1 MQSLRVQLL
10 LSHLLLVI
18 AMAIA
23 VSYAVSGLFRTSNS
37 IEAVLQKDFR
47 EALAA
52 QKMGSSI
59 RDYQVH
65 LGSVATRQDESSR
78 VSAQA
83 AWEDF
88 QAALLDAQGSVSD
101 SGKDADLLRQ
111 IREEAKLYRQAS
123 QPLLNP
129 SRGPAV
135 PLDDQ
140 ARKVLPYQQAL
151 IRLTDE
157 LFAANR
163 DDMVSAKE
171 GAKREASQRAVR
183 SLWLTG
189 IALVLAIGLA
199 YRLVRLALTPL
210 ALLAHHAEE
219 IGAGELSGQVPVHRR
234 DEIGALAD
242 SFNQMASK
250 LAEVRRSEV
259 RKLQRA
265 ERVSDAA
272 LESLYD
278 PVIVTDAKG
287 RIFQLNRAAE
297 LLFGKAPVSPRV
309 PVADHIRDPR
319 IVRAIESAVTQEA
332 VSASEDERGIV
343 PIAVGDQERKFRLRA
358 SPMKDDSGNLLGSVV
373 VLEDI
378 THLRELDRLKN
389 EFIGVASHELRTPV
403 TSLLLSVQL
412 LEEGAVGDLTPSQ
425 REVVQVQ
432 KADLERLEKLMRD
445 LLDVSRLEA
454 GSAPPKFE
462 AVAPKELLQT
472 MVAPLKPQAEKKGVT
487 LSWEAQTEPKA
498 WLDRNQIGRVLIN
511 LVNNAI
517 RHTPA
522 GGKVNVRA
530 IPGTDQVTFEVEDT
544 GEGIPPKFLESIFDR
559 FVQVPGATGGGAGLG
574 LSIAKTIVKAHGGE
588 MTVQSEIGRG
598 SLFRFTV
605 PTDGASAKDPVA

>member
-1 MQSLRVQLL
+1 VISLRVQLL

-23 VSYAVSGLFRTSNS
+23 VSYSVSGLFQTSNR
-37 IEAVLQKDFR
+37 IEDVLRKDFR

-52 QKMGSSI
+52 QKMGAAI
-59 RDYQVH
+59 REYQVH
-65 LGSVATRQDESSR
+65 LWSAATRQDETSR
-78 VSAQA
+78 RSAQA
-83 AWEDF
+83 AWNEF
-88 QAALLDAQGSVSD
+88 QSALMDARNSVTDSDKD
-101 SGKDADLLRQ
+101 SGLLRQ
-111 IREEAKLYRQAS
+111 IGDEAKLYREAS
-123 QPLLNP
+123 QPWLSPSKGHATLLDE
-129 SRGPAV
+129 V
-135 PLDDQ
+135 
-140 ARKVLPYQQAL
+140 ARKLLPRQQAL
-151 IRLTDE
+151 VRLTDE
-157 LFAANR
+157 LFAANW
-163 DDMVSAKE
+163 DDMVAAKE

-189 IALVLAIGLA
+189 ITLILAIALS

-210 ALLAHHAEE
+210 ALLAHRAEE
-219 IGAGELSGQVPVHRR
+219 IGSGELGGQLAVHRR

-287 RIFQLNRAAE
+287 RIYRLNRAAE

-319 IVRAIESAVTQEA
+319 IVRAIESAVTREA

-343 PIAVGDQERKFRLRA
+343 SIAVGDQERKFRLRA

-412 LEEGAVGDLTPSQ
+412 LEEGALGELTPAQ

-445 LLDVSRLEA
+445 LLDISRLEA

-462 AVAPKELLQT
+462 AVAPSELLQT
-472 MVAPLKPQAEKKGVT
+472 FVAPLKPQAEKKGVT
-487 LSWEAQTEPKA
+487 LDWEAQEEPKA

-522 GGKVNVRA
+522 GGKVSVRA
-530 IPGTDQVTFEVEDT
+530 IPGPDQVTFEVEDT

-588 MTVQSEIGRG
+588 LTVQSEVGRG

-605 PTDGASAKDPVA
+605 PTESSSAKEPVA